1 MRDLV
6 LLAVSG
12 VSFSTAFTGLVTG
25 CIPAILAGV
34 MVFLLVSR
42 ID

>member
-1 MRDLV
+1 MRDFM

-25 CIPAILAGV
+25 CIPAILIGV
-34 MVFLLVSR
+34 MVFLLVGR
-42 ID
+42 LK